1 QILQLLRKEAIDH
14 RFLIEVLERETFAK
28 EEALVQLRA
37 AEAHQKELV
46 RLAAEIHQRDEGLR
60 GLKEE
65 TQGEQDSLRELRD
78 QAEAKD
84 QLVQDILRALGSN
97 DVPEVEQEEAPE
109 GSPEV
114 AEAERE
120 QAAEASAAPRE
131 EKEGETP
138 GSAEGWGPGG
148 AAEPEAEVEA
158 EDKGSPDVP
167 EVERDEAAEASAAPR
182 EAKEEE
188 TPGAAEPEAEV
199 EAEI

>member
-148 AAEPEAEVEA
+148 WMCLWICIAQVE
-158 EDKGSPDVP
+158 
-167 EVERDEAAEASAAPR
+167 
-182 EAKEEE
+182 
-188 TPGAAEPEAEV
+188 
-199 EAEI
+199 